1 MGCGSSKIDRPQGEM
16 LPKLPPIISRKIEE
30 IRRHRA
36 GGNNLSKKQLLNN
49 GSEEDSPGG
58 HRRQCNDHKSDSSME
73 HDKDSLG
80 SPKVAPEP
88 ITDRDVQTLSSD
100 HHKEVIRAKNKSIQ
114 QDYNNNNKH
123 HKHEDEEV
131 DDDVTKTLEKLGLE
145 ETDDEIED
153 QYGRLS
159 NVGGSLT
166 CPASPSFRVY
176 YIESLQDKDDDD
188 DVEDDDQLEL
198 DIGKDY
204 IITKGSLSDTD
215 VVSQKSSEESTSEAK
230 IIKKRRRGMKFRRVI
245 PKGKPVRK
253 FLSVKSCYYP
263 MSCGGRRHELT
274 RLVSAKAAATT

>member
-1 MGCGSSKIDRPQGEM
+1 MGCGSSKINRPQAEIM
-16 LPKLPPIISRKIEE
+16 PKLPPIISRKIEE
-30 IRRHRA
+30 IRRHRG

-49 GSEEDSPGG
+49 GSEEDSHPR
-58 HRRQCNDHKSDSSME
+58 HCNDHKSDDSSSMD

-88 ITDRDVQTLSSD
+88 ISD
-100 HHKEVIRAKNKSIQ
+100 HHKEVIRAKNIQ
-114 QDYNNNNKH
+114 QDYNNNSNKDKDV
-123 HKHEDEEV
+123 KHEDEED

-176 YIESLQDKDDDD
+176 YIESLQHKDIDDDIE
-188 DVEDDDQLEL
+188 EDDHQLEL

-215 VVSQKSSEESTSEAK
+215 VVSQKSSEESTSETK
-230 IIKKRRRGMKFRRVI
+230 IINKKRRRGMKFRRVI

-274 RLVSAKAAATT
+274 RLVSAKAAATS